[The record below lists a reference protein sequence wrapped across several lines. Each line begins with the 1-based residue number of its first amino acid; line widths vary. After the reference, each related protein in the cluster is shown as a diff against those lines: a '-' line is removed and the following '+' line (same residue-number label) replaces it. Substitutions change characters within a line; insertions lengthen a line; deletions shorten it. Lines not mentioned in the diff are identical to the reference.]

1 MSAETNTASSTPALH
16 DMSAKDLLA
25 YGDCLQVDENY
36 QDAVDAY
43 AAALALFRESEA
55 AMHVRT
61 LSHRSASFY
70 QLERYPEALE
80 DAQEALVMMSDQK
93 PAGLYASEG
102 EMVHRRLGMAAFQMA
117 KYQDA
122 RGIFEKAAQLATLNR
137 RARVDKFYAEWMQM
151 CDDKMKKQV
160 MTASSK
166 AADPPKAT
174 VTPMKSS
181 TNAPAA
187 AMVSPKPTSSTAATR
202 APTVTPHV
210 SRTVTSAPKYQY
222 YQSDKYVTVSIL
234 EARVSEED
242 LNVRFEPKHLVATLR
257 KGGKDFTIIAGT
269 LYQEIDVDNS
279 KINIKDEKVLIKL
292 RKVEEGYEWPELMG
306 KAIDSKP
313 SVALSSKKATA
324 EDTNTTDDLTPQK
337 TPTVPKDSSKPRPY
351 ASHRDWDAIEKSIE
365 EEEKNDK
372 PQGDEA
378 MNKLFQQ
385 IYANASE
392 DTRRAMVKSYQ
403 TSGGTCLSTNWDEVK
418 EKDYEKER
426 TAPKGQEWKTW
437 EGQKIPQKD
446 DD

>member
-1 MSAETNTASSTPALH
+1 
-16 DMSAKDLLA
+16 
-25 YGDCLQVDENY
+25 
-36 QDAVDAY
+36 
-43 AAALALFRESEA
+43 
-55 AMHVRT
+55 
-61 LSHRSASFY
+61 
-70 QLERYPEALE
+70 
-80 DAQEALVMMSDQK
+80 
-93 PAGLYASEG
+93 
-102 EMVHRRLGMAAFQMA
+102 
-117 KYQDA
+117 
-122 RGIFEKAAQLATLNR
+122 
-137 RARVDKFYAEWMQM
+137 
-151 CDDKMKKQV
+151 
-160 MTASSK
+160 
-166 AADPPKAT
+166 
-174 VTPMKSS
+174 
-181 TNAPAA
+181 
-187 AMVSPKPTSSTAATR
+187 
-202 APTVTPHV
+202 
-210 SRTVTSAPKYQY
+210 
-222 YQSDKYVTVSIL
+222 
-234 EARVSEED
+234 
-242 LNVRFEPKHLVATLR
+242 
-257 KGGKDFTIIAGT
+257 
-269 LYQEIDVDNS
+269 
-279 KINIKDEKVLIKL
+279 
-292 RKVEEGYEWPELMG
+292 MG

-365 EEEKNDK
+365 EEEKNEK